1 MTTAFP
7 LQPALDV
14 AERRAEAKSRAVKL
28 AYVAWLNA
36 RTHQVRL
43 EQRRHH
49 YAGELNAKLRQG
61 CSAAVAQAAG
71 GALRQ
76 WQADVLAAARQLDN
90 ARHEWQLALDAW
102 QVEKKRVEAL
112 QLLARRH
119 ALEQQKI
126 EEKRERRLHDE
137 LSTRSAYALR
147 FAEQEETALPHSH
160 AGLTR

>member
-1 MTTAFP
+1 MAAFP

-14 AERRAEAKSRAVKL
+14 AERRSEAKSRVVKT

-36 RTHQVRL
+36 RTRQVRL
-43 EQRRHH
+43 EQRRHF
-49 YAGELNAKLRQG
+49 YAGELSATLRQG

-71 GALRQ
+71 STLRQ
-76 WQADVLAAARQLDN
+76 WHADMKAAAQELEN
-90 ARHEWQLALDAW
+90 AKYEWQLALDAW

-112 QLLARRH
+112 HLLAQRH
-119 ALEQQKI
+119 ALEQRKL

-147 FAEQEETALPHSH
+147 FGEEGQADMPYTH
-160 AGLTR
+160 GGRTG

>member
-1 MTTAFP
+1 MAAFP

-14 AERRAEAKSRAVKL
+14 AERRAEAKSRLVKV

-43 EQRRHH
+43 AQRRHLF
-49 YAGELNAKLRQG
+49 ADKLNATMRQG

-71 GALRQ
+71 AALYG
-76 WQADVLAAARQLDN
+76 WQADMKAAAHELEKSR
-90 ARHEWQLALDAW
+90 REWQLALEAW

-112 QLLARRH
+112 QLLATRH
-119 ALEQQKI
+119 ALEQQRL
-126 EEKRERRLHDE
+126 EEKRELRLHDE

-147 FAEQEETALPHSH
+147 SKDESGAVLPFLYGVR
-160 AGLTR
+160 AR